1 MYASFFITRIIENE
15 FLILSIK
22 FELATPYI
30 YDELY
35 VIQVGSLN
43 KKKAKSKVTNCLLF
57 FLVKTNLFKM
67 TTIIKPFLLVLL
79 CNGNKIV
86 YIVLARKRQILH
98 FDRLNIPRYSR
109 F

>member
-43 KKKAKSKVTNCLLF
+43 KKKAKSKVTNCLQL
-57 FLVKTNLFKM
+57 NYS
-67 TTIIKPFLLVLL
+67 LLITHVF
-79 CNGNKIV
+79 IY
-86 YIVLARKRQILH
+86 YI
-98 FDRLNIPRYSR
+98 
-109 F
+109 